1 MKKRTPV
8 RSEWRGASDG
18 VTFTDSS
25 TCEKGRKMGPLRF
38 DILEKLDKEDQ
49 QAVAYFLRL
58 LLNKAKYRTLKEEI
72 EQRRREIENG
82 DTLSHNEI
90 WDQLDV

>member
-1 MKKRTPV
+1 MNSV
-8 RSEWRGASDG
+8 
-18 VTFTDSS
+18 
-25 TCEKGRKMGPLRF
+25 RF
-38 DILEKLDKEDQ
+38 DIFERLDKRDQ
-49 QAVAYFLRL
+49 EAVTYFLRL
-58 LLNKAKYRTLKEEI
+58 LLNKAKYRTLREQI